1 MSMLGTGAAASIA
14 QSSLQSSQIASQRDK
29 KANDTAHQVERQRD
43 VDEIH
48 LFKVLE
54 QRDTDETSARV
65 NVDEQND
72 PHQQNCPEQ
81 GRNNALA
88 KTGIQSPG
96 DPGTPNSLATEE
108 ADQPLYRHLDIKA

>member
-72 PHQQNCPEQ
+72 PHQQINAGCHFQ
-81 GRNNALA
+81 GLSITHIHSKESRNRLA
-88 KTGIQSPG
+88 STDGS
-96 DPGTPNSLATEE
+96 T
-108 ADQPLYRHLDIKA
+108 HLV